1 MFRRKEQKVSDLVMQ
16 LLRSQ
21 GLETPLLQRRA
32 VDAWESVVG
41 NAVARYTGE
50 KYIRNQTM
58 VVKINNAALRADLN
72 MFRTKICEKINAAV
86 GAQIIAE
93 VRLI

>member
-32 VDAWESVVG
+32 MDAWESVVG
-41 NAVARYTGE
+41 KAVARYTGE

-93 VRLI
+93 VRII

>member
-32 VDAWESVVG
+32 MDAWESVVG

-93 VRLI
+93 VRII